1 MSTSSIERTNAIAPA
16 VAKFLATP
24 LHKSFVGGRWVEA
37 ADGQAFDV
45 LDPGSGEKIAT
56 VTSLKKADV
65 DKAVD
70 IAVDAFHNSGGTSCL
85 FASNCGCR

>member
-1 MSTSSIERTNAIAPA
+1 MSTSSLERTTELAPE

-37 ADGQAFDV
+37 ADGQTFDV

-56 VTSLKKADV
+56 VTSLKKATWT
-65 DKAVD
+65 KPLIQRLTHSTTA
-70 IAVDAFHNSGGTSCL
+70 AG
-85 FASNCGCR
+85 